1 MPKSQ
6 AKNNNNNLDKDNKL
20 VNQDAFEVEGKE

>member
-6 AKNNNNNLDKDNKL
+6 AKNNNNDKDSKL